1 MDAVSS
7 TIWDGE
13 GTIPGLVWILTSVGA
28 LNWGLLEF
36 IEIDIVEQL
45 ATAAGEPF
53 VGTLVYA
60 LVGVAGLVTLLDHLG
75 VYDVTDVVE
84 NLTGDS

>member
-1 MDAVSS
+1 MSS

-13 GTIPGLVWILTSVGA
+13 GTIPGLIWILTSVGA

-36 IEIDIVEQL
+36 VKIDIVGQL
-45 ATAAGEPF
+45 ATSAGEPF

-75 VYDVTDVVE
+75 VFDVTDVVE

>member
-1 MDAVSS
+1 MSS
-7 TIWDGE
+7 IWDGE
-13 GTIPGLVWILTSVGA
+13 GTIPGLIWILTSVGA

>member
-1 MDAVSS
+1 MAS
-7 TIWDGE
+7 IWDGE
-13 GTIPGLVWILTSVGA
+13 DTLAGVIWILTSVGA

-36 IEIDIVEQL
+36 VKIDIVGQL

>member
-1 MDAVSS
+1 MSS
-7 TIWDGE
+7 MSSIWDGE
-13 GTIPGLVWILTSVGA
+13 DTIPGLIWILTSVGA

-36 IEIDIVEQL
+36 VKIDIVGQL

-84 NLTGDS
+84 NLTG

>member
-1 MDAVSS
+1 MAS
-7 TIWDGE
+7 IWDGE
-13 GTIPGLVWILTSVGA
+13 DTLAGVIWILTSVGA

-36 IEIDIVEQL
+36 VKIDIVGQL

-53 VGTLVYA
+53 VGTIVYA

-84 NLTGDS
+84 NLTGGS

>member
-1 MDAVSS
+1 MAS
-7 TIWDGE
+7 IWDGE
-13 GTIPGLVWILTSVGA
+13 DTLAGVIWILTSVGA

-36 IEIDIVEQL
+36 VKIDIVGQL

-53 VGTLVYA
+53 VGTIVYA

>member
-1 MDAVSS
+1 MSS
-7 TIWDGE
+7 IWDGE
-13 GTIPGLVWILTSVGA
+13 DTIPGLIWILTSVGA

-36 IEIDIVEQL
+36 MKIDIVDQL
-45 ATAAGEPF
+45 ATAAGEPL

-84 NLTGDS
+84 NLTGGS

>member
-1 MDAVSS
+1 MSS
-7 TIWDGE
+7 MSSIWDGE
-13 GTIPGLVWILTSVGA
+13 DTIPGLIWILTSVGA

-36 IEIDIVEQL
+36 LEIDIVEQL

-60 LVGVAGLVTLLDHLG
+60 LVGVAGLVTLLD
-75 VYDVTDVVE
+75 TWE
-84 NLTGDS
+84 FTT

>member
-1 MDAVSS
+1 MAS
-7 TIWDGE
+7 IWDGE
-13 GTIPGLVWILTSVGA
+13 DTLAGVIWILTSVGA
-28 LNWGLLEF
+28 VNWGLLEF
-36 IEIDIVEQL
+36 MKIDIVGQL

-84 NLTGDS
+84 NLTGGS

>member
-1 MDAVSS
+1 MSS

-13 GTIPGLVWILTSVGA
+13 GAIPGLIWILTSVGA

-36 IEIDIVEQL
+36 VNIDIVGQL

-53 VGTLVYA
+53 VGTVVYA
-60 LVGVAGLVTLLDHLG
+60 LFGVAGLVTLLDHMG
-75 VYDVTDVVE
+75 MYDVPDVVDSIRGS
-84 NLTGDS
+84 GDD

>member
-7 TIWDGE
+7 IWDGE
-13 GTIPGLVWILTSVGA
+13 DTIPGLIWILTSVGA
-28 LNWGLLEF
+28 LNWGILEF
-36 IEIDIVEQL
+36 MQIDIVEQL

>member
-1 MDAVSS
+1 MAS
-7 TIWDGE
+7 IWDGE
-13 GTIPGLVWILTSVGA
+13 DTLAGVIWILTSVGA
-28 LNWGLLEF
+28 VNWGLLEF
-36 IEIDIVEQL
+36 MKIDIVGQL

>member
-1 MDAVSS
+1 MSS
-7 TIWDGE
+7 IWDGE
-13 GTIPGLVWILTSVGA
+13 DTIPGLIWILTSVGA
-28 LNWGLLEF
+28 VNWGLLEF
-36 IEIDIVEQL
+36 MKIDIVEQL

>member
-1 MDAVSS
+1 MSS
-7 TIWDGE
+7 IWDGE
-13 GTIPGLVWILTSVGA
+13 DTIPGLIWILTSVGA

-36 IEIDIVEQL
+36 LEIDIVEQL

>member
-1 MDAVSS
+1 MSS
-7 TIWDGE
+7 IWDGE
-13 GTIPGLVWILTSVGA
+13 DTIPGLIWILTSVGA
-28 LNWGLLEF
+28 VNWGLLEF
-36 IEIDIVEQL
+36 MKIDIVAQL

-75 VYDVTDVVE
+75 VYDVTDVVD

>member
-1 MDAVSS
+1 VSS

-36 IEIDIVEQL
+36 VNIDIVGQL

-60 LVGVAGLVTLLDHLG
+60 IVGVAGLVTLLDHLG
-75 VYDVTDVVE
+75 VFDVTDVVE
-84 NLTGDS
+84 NLTGGS

>member
-1 MDAVSS
+1 MSS
-7 TIWDGE
+7 IWDGE
-13 GTIPGLVWILTSVGA
+13 DTIPGLIWILTSVGA

>member
-1 MDAVSS
+1 MSS
-7 TIWDGE
+7 IWDGE
-13 GTIPGLVWILTSVGA
+13 DTIPGLIWILTSVGA

-36 IEIDIVEQL
+36 MKIDIVEQL

-53 VGTLVYA
+53 VGTIVYA

>member
-1 MDAVSS
+1 MSS
-7 TIWDGE
+7 IWDGE
-13 GTIPGLVWILTSVGA
+13 DTIPGLIWILTSVGA

-36 IEIDIVEQL
+36 MKIDIVEQL

-60 LVGVAGLVTLLDHLG
+60 LVGVAGLVTLFDHLG

>member
-1 MDAVSS
+1 MSS
-7 TIWDGE
+7 IWDGE
-13 GTIPGLVWILTSVGA
+13 DTIPGLIWILTSVAA

-36 IEIDIVEQL
+36 MKIDIVDQL
-45 ATAAGEPF
+45 ATAAGEPL

>member
-1 MDAVSS
+1 MSS
-7 TIWDGE
+7 IWDGE
-13 GTIPGLVWILTSVGA
+13 DTIPGIIWILTSVGA

-36 IEIDIVEQL
+36 MKIDIVDQL
-45 ATAAGEPF
+45 ATAAGEPL

>member
-1 MDAVSS
+1 
-7 TIWDGE
+7 
-13 GTIPGLVWILTSVGA
+13 
-28 LNWGLLEF
+28 
-36 IEIDIVEQL
+36 
-45 ATAAGEPF
+45 
-53 VGTLVYA
+53 VYA

>member
-1 MDAVSS
+1 MGSVF
-7 TIWDGE
+7 DGE
-13 GTIPGLVWILTSVGA
+13 DTIAGILWILTSVGA

-36 IEIDIVEQL
+36 VKIDIVGQL

-75 VYDVTDVVE
+75 VYEVTDVVE
-84 NLTGDS
+84 NLTGGS

>member
-1 MDAVSS
+1 MSS
-7 TIWDGE
+7 IWDGE
-13 GTIPGLVWILTSVGA
+13 GTIPGLIWILTSVGA

-36 IEIDIVEQL
+36 VNIDIVGQL

>member
-1 MDAVSS
+1 MSS
-7 TIWDGE
+7 IWDGE
-13 GTIPGLVWILTSVGA
+13 DTIPGLIWSLTSVGA

-60 LVGVAGLVTLLDHLG
+60 LVGVTGLVTLLDHLG

>member
-1 MDAVSS
+1 MSS
-7 TIWDGE
+7 IWDGE
-13 GTIPGLVWILTSVGA
+13 DTIPGLIWILTSVGA

-36 IEIDIVEQL
+36 MQIDIVEQL

>member
-1 MDAVSS
+1 MAS
-7 TIWDGE
+7 IWDGE
-13 GTIPGLVWILTSVGA
+13 DTLAGVIWILTSVGA

-36 IEIDIVEQL
+36 VKIDIVGQL

-53 VGTLVYA
+53 VGTIVYA

-75 VYDVTDVVE
+75 VFDVTDVVE
-84 NLTGDS
+84 NLTGGS